1 MYLNKN
7 FQSAFNEGPNQH
19 TFDFFF
25 QSALLILISTHFEKK
40 IKKQML
46 HENFSCIKFLKIII
60 VFFKK

>member
-25 QSALLILISTHFEKK
+25 SKCVFNTDINTLWKKNQKTNVAWKFFLYKILKD
-40 IKKQML
+40 
-46 HENFSCIKFLKIII
+46 NYW
-60 VFFKK
+60 FF

>member
-25 QSALLILISTHFEKK
+25 SKCVINTDINTLWKK

-60 VFFKK
+60 GFF